1 MVMADLGAEGG
12 TSREELLERVALMEA
27 MICEGRRAT
36 CRYGWIFVL
45 WGLVDLVGLAWQ
57 WEMPHSM
64 LVWPVVIAS
73 GFLIQGLGFARMRR
87 DARAG
92 KSVQGRSV
100 GAVWSMMGAAVT
112 LYVAGAMIRHLTWQ
126 VSYVAAILM
135 MLGMAHAISAM
146 ILRWRAQAVVA
157 AVWWAGGVAAYFVRA
172 NVLFGL
178 VVAEMLLG
186 LVAFGM
192 YVMVLEHKRGTAAVA
207 GHA

>member
-1 MVMADLGAEGG
+1 MENLEPEGG

-45 WGLVDLVGLAWQ
+45 WGLVDLAGLAWQ

-87 DARAG
+87 GARAG

-146 ILRWRAQAVVA
+146 ILRWRVQAMVA
-157 AVWWAGGVAAYFVRA
+157 ALWWAGGIALYFVPRPYPVVIFTLEMFFGM
-172 NVLFGL
+172 VLFGI
-178 VVAEMLLG
+178 
-186 LVAFGM
+186 
-192 YVMVLEHKRGTAAVA
+192 YVMVRERRGGDGA
-207 GHA
+207 GMCHA